1 MIKDLHAENKSAE
14 SPFRGLG
21 LHFKLE
27 VIGFNIESCMLAQAA
42 GAHRIE
48 LCDNP
53 GEGGTTP
60 SYGFI
65 KAARQSLQIELYP
78 IIRPRGGD
86 FLYTDAEFE
95 VMKTDVQICKELG
108 CDGVVI
114 GILHADGTV
123 DKKRCKELVA
133 LAYPMGVTFHRA
145 FDRTKKPLLTSPR
158 ARDSDSAVLKFYSQA
173 LEDVIEI
180 GCERILTSGL
190 VPNALDGA
198 ETIVALI
205 KQADE
210 RIIIMPGSGVR
221 ADNIVELAQKT
232 GAVEFHTSA
241 RMNVDSKMNYANE
254 GMKESLKSVA
264 VNEIEIKEI
273 IFSLHNFFNAE
284 KKRS

>member
-1 MIKDLHAENKSAE
+1 MI
-14 SPFRGLG
+14 FR
-21 LHFKLE
+21 LE
-27 VIGFNIESCMLAQAA
+27 VIGFTIESCILAQAA

-65 KAARQSLQIELYP
+65 KAARENLRIELYP

-86 FLYTDAEFE
+86 FFYSDAEFD
-95 VMKTDVQICKELG
+95 VMKVDVKLCKDLG

-114 GILHADGTV
+114 GMLNADGTV
-123 DKKRCKELVA
+123 DKKRCKELVEI
-133 LAYPMGVTFHRA
+133 AYPLGVTFHRA
-145 FDRTKKPLLTSPR
+145 FDRV
-158 ARDSDSAVLKFYSQA
+158 SDASQA

-190 VPNALDGA
+190 VPNALNGA
-198 ETIVALI
+198 ETLAALI

-210 RIIIMPGSGVR
+210 RIIIMPGSGIR
-221 ADNIVELAQKT
+221 AGNIIELAQKT

-241 RMNVDSKMNYANE
+241 RMNIDSKMNYTNE
-254 GMKESLKSVA
+254 GMNESLKSVSA
-264 VNEIEIKEI
+264 DVDEIKKI
-273 IFSLHNFFNAE
+273 IFSLNNFFNAE
-284 KKRS
+284 KKRC

>member
-1 MIKDLHAENKSAE
+1 MN
-14 SPFRGLG
+14 
-21 LHFKLE
+21 FKLE
-27 VIGFNIESCMLAQAA
+27 VIGFNIESCILAQAA
-42 GAHRIE
+42 GANRIE

-65 KAARQSLQIELYP
+65 KAAREKLHIDLYP

-86 FLYTDAEFE
+86 FFYSDAEFE

-114 GILHADGTV
+114 GILNSDGTV
-123 DKKRCKELVA
+123 DKQRCKELVA
-133 LAYPMGVTFHRA
+133 LAYPLGVTFHRA
-145 FDRTKKPLLTSPR
+145 FDRVQN
-158 ARDSDSAVLKFYSQA
+158 ASQA
-173 LEDVIEI
+173 LEDIVEI

-198 ETIVALI
+198 ETIAALI

-221 ADNIVELAQKT
+221 SDNIIELAKKT
-232 GAVEFHTSA
+232 SAIEFHTSA
-241 RMNVDSKMNYANE
+241 RINIDSKMNYTNE
-254 GMKESLKSVA
+254 AMKESLRSVSA
-264 VNEIEIKEI
+264 DADEIKTI
-273 IFSLHNFFNAE
+273 IANL
-284 KKRS
+284 KGL